1 MHFVTEI
8 ELRSAYR
15 KNPFSA
21 YTLSEN
27 DRLTPEAR
35 QFLVDRNISFNDF
48 KGRYQQ
54 NKTTKPTNDSQLNDD
69 QKAEIEWL
77 RLEFFQA
84 ISLANTLNLTV
95 SEKLIDILN
104 QLMALEELSM
114 VDNSTETDSLIVNE
128 TYTLSLAQA
137 LSDKGPL
144 LIQLNKI
151 IFLLTK
157 LEKTLSKVHSQAL
170 GQIKIEIQASI
181 EQLLGGESDDNS

>member
-77 RLEFFQA
+77 RLELFQA

-104 QLMALEELSM
+104 QLMVLEELSM
-114 VDNSTETDSLIVNE
+114 VENLTETDSLIVNE

-157 LEKTLSKVHSQAL
+157 LEKTLSKVHSQAI